1 MTPSLPLLPIV
12 GGVVVAFICA
22 AAQPAAPGAEAAQE
36 ERAVIFLLAIPS
48 IAVIGVLFWHAHRAD
63 EKSCQCEHC
72 RRMRSQ

>member
-1 MTPSLPLLPIV
+1 
-12 GGVVVAFICA
+12 
-22 AAQPAAPGAEAAQE
+22 
-36 ERAVIFLLAIPS
+36 VIFLLAIPS